1 MVSSTAKAGGLQH
14 AEAAGIPTARRSAAS
29 DFPSGA
35 AGDKRYGDAIFAAC
49 RDAGVDYVAMAG
61 FLKLAPVPDD
71 FAGRVVNIHPALIP
85 SFCGP
90 GMYGHHVHQA
100 VLDAGVKV
108 TGCTVHFVD
117 NQYDHGPIIW
127 QQPVPVFAD
136 DTADT
141 LAARVFEAEKE
152 AYPHVLKLL
161 AAGRVQLDG
170 GRVTIRKP
178 QRGERS
184 HRRVPDRLIERDRRG
199 PTGVRLE
206 LDFAE
211 SGVPRRPLQAGH
223 QRAAHAAA
231 SPPGIDQQPMDDGDT
246 CCCACSDRQCHGA
259 NEFRRRVAVKG
270 QQISLRLEPGLVE
283 HLGLVIGVQPRT
295 RPGRQVGDRPFAQRQ
310 PRRHILRHGHRPH
323 AKLGPREGG

>member
-1 MVSSTAKAGGLQH
+1 MSTTAKSANPLRLAVLISGSGRTLKNFIDLAAEGNLAIDIRLVVSSSTKASGLQH
-14 AEAAGIPTARRSAAS
+14 AEAAGIPTVVVKRS
-29 DFPSGA
+29 DFA
-35 AGDKRYGDAIFAAC
+35 AGAVGDRAYGDAIFAEC
-49 RDAGVDYVAMAG
+49 RDVGVDYVVMAG

-90 GMYGHHVHQA
+90 GMYGHHVHDA
-100 VLDAGVKV
+100 VLDSGVTV

-136 DTADT
+136 DTPDT

-178 QRGERS
+178 QRGEGR
-184 HRRVPDRLIERDRRG
+184 
-199 PTGVRLE
+199 TG
-206 LDFAE
+206 AY
-211 SGVPRRPLQAGH
+211 P
-223 QRAAHAAA
+223 
-231 SPPGIDQQPMDDGDT
+231 ID
-246 CCCACSDRQCHGA
+246 
-259 NEFRRRVAVKG
+259 
-270 QQISLRLEPGLVE
+270 
-283 HLGLVIGVQPRT
+283 
-295 RPGRQVGDRPFAQRQ
+295 
-310 PRRHILRHGHRPH
+310 
-323 AKLGPREGG
+323 